1 MTLDA
6 WNIEEDLGFL
16 FAASEEELDD
26 EHLAE
31 VCSLLCSDIPA
42 NLAGQSSVMRLKRR
56 RIPCQVR
63 QRQEVESLRAQ
74 LEALT
79 KTLHSIDINS
89 KTLAHM
95 PFWKRM
101 AYLECIEKTKA
112 KLENESLRS
121 KVDEQA
127 EYIDELQKRL
137 LKKPKLCSNYTTE
150 WQSYCLAAQSSRRVA
165 GIHAISD
172 RQLQRMNHAF
182 LRAGLLDQS
191 RDVTTAKMLCL
202 PDGSMQY
209 QIVNHVTFEAPSR
222 LIAAAVWNAI
232 GGRQSPTLPRG
243 VSEVVE
249 TIDASTKYS
258 RIVDAR
264 DPAMTWHSN
273 IIRTVFRHED
283 REIIVV
289 RTILD
294 DALVPRQAADRVENK
309 WAWIQIVAEGLEKC
323 RVTFLVQADLGSD
336 PVQFDSA
343 EELNAR
349 RKASG
354 DSGCIHLSINFS
366 PLAPLAVDKPSVPH
380 ASLKIFLE
388 HFSRIRAAVNGALSK
403 TLEAYQR
410 DKS

>member
-1 MTLDA
+1 MTFDA

-16 FAASEEELDD
+16 LAASEEELDD

-31 VCSLLCSDIPA
+31 VCSLLCSNKTA
-42 NLAGQSSVMRLKRR
+42 NLAGQSSVKRLKRR

-101 AYLECIEKTKA
+101 AHLECIEKTKA

-191 RDVTTAKMLCL
+191 RDITTAEMLCL

-209 QIVNHVTFEAPSR
+209 QIVNHVTFEVPSR

-243 VSEVVE
+243 VWWKRSMLRQR
-249 TIDASTKYS
+249 YS

-273 IIRTVFRHED
+273 IIRKVFRHED

-289 RTILD
+289 RTVLD

-309 WAWIQIVAEGLEKC
+309 WAWIQIVAEGHEKC

-336 PVQFDSA
+336 STQLDSA

-349 RKASG
+349 HKSSG
-354 DSGCIHLSINFS
+354 DSGCIHLSINFN
-366 PLAPLAVDKPSVPH
+366 PLAPLAVDKRSVPY

-388 HFSRIRAAVNGALSK
+388 HFSRIRTAVNGALSK
-403 TLEAYQR
+403 ALEAYQR

>member
-1 MTLDA
+1 
-6 WNIEEDLGFL
+6 
-16 FAASEEELDD
+16 
-26 EHLAE
+26 
-31 VCSLLCSDIPA
+31 
-42 NLAGQSSVMRLKRR
+42 
-56 RIPCQVR
+56 
-63 QRQEVESLRAQ
+63 
-74 LEALT
+74 
-79 KTLHSIDINS
+79 
-89 KTLAHM
+89 M

-191 RDVTTAKMLCL
+191 RDVTTAEMLCL

-243 VSEVVE
+243 VVE

-273 IIRTVFRHED
+273 IIRKVFRHED

-289 RTILD
+289 RTVLD

-309 WAWIQIVAEGLEKC
+309 WDSNM
-323 RVTFLVQADLGSD
+323 QADLGSD

-354 DSGCIHLSINFS
+354 DCGCIHLSINFS